1 VARHF
6 ERVNQKMEAEK
17 RQLRQ
22 KMKEMEEQEDKA
34 KEARRQR
41 KAEEEETRNQ
51 QERATYWA
59 QQNAYPHPTQWPPQ
73 HYASHSS
80 TRAGPTPWV
89 GREGSLFHQGHGT
102 DAGLGAT
109 ATSTPGPTAEARPPQ
124 RHTAGRAGRG
134 RPGRSTNMRC
144 HARPSGSRLHQ
155 ELVK

>member
-1 VARHF
+1 VARQKF

-17 RQLRQ
+17 RQRQ

-59 QQNAYPHPTQWPPQ
+59 QQNVYPHPTQWPPQ

-109 ATSTPGPTAEARPPQ
+109 APSTPGGASKEQLVRQ
-124 RHTAGRAGRG
+124 RQQLLGQIGR
-134 RPGRSTNMRC
+134 
-144 HARPSGSRLHQ
+144 LQHQ
-155 ELVK
+155 LAQVEEQLFLW